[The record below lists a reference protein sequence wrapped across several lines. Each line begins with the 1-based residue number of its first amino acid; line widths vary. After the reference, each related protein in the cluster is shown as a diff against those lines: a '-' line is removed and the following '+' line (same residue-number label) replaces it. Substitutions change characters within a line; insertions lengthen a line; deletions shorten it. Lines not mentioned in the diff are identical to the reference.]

1 MQLQAEHKQWRRRVF
16 ASTWLAY
23 AGFYFCRKPFFL
35 LKKELEINYG
45 WDAHVLG
52 QLGALYLFAYA
63 AGGFLAGWAGNRYG
77 ARLTLLV
84 GMGVSIF
91 ANLVFGLTDSINTFG
106 AFLIING
113 LAQGTGWANTVG
125 TMANWFRRKERGTV
139 MGFWATN
146 YQVGGALAT
155 ALAAWVVGQKYGFQW
170 SFFAG
175 SIVLFAI
182 WIFFIFNQRNRPED
196 LGLPPIVSPP
206 AEGSAEAR
214 AGADGGWP
222 REVIV
227 NVLLVGTF
235 YFFVKFIRYA
245 FQSWTPYLLAT
256 FYDMETTDAGY
267 LSTVF
272 EISGVAGVITCG
284 YLSDRVF
291 LGRRTK
297 ISLIFIVCMAFA
309 CGLMYLL
316 GPTSLILFTISMGL
330 VGFTLYGPDAL
341 MTGAGAIEAGSVRR
355 ATLAAGIIN
364 AMGSVGG
371 IVQELLLGQLLQTG
385 SVTAVFGTLLTSSVF
400 AGFCLCLLLWR
411 NKRGEA
417 DV

>member
-1 MQLQAEHKQWRRRVF
+1 MELQAGHKQWRRRVF

-23 AGFYFCRKPFFL
+23 AGYYFCRKPFFL
-35 LKKELEINYG
+35 LKKELEKDYG
-45 WDAHVLG
+45 WDATTLG
-52 QLGALYLFAYA
+52 QLGAAYLVAYA

-77 ARLTLLV
+77 PRLTLII
-84 GMGVSIF
+84 GMAISIV
-91 ANLVFGLTDSINTFG
+91 ANLVFGITDSLGTFG
-106 AFLIING
+106 TFLIING

-125 TMANWFRRKERGTV
+125 TMANWFRREERGTV

-155 ALAAWVVGQKYGFQW
+155 ALAAWVVGREYGFQW
-170 SFFAG
+170 SFFSG

-182 WIFFIFNQRNRPED
+182 WIFFLFNQRNKPQD
-196 LGLPPIVSPP
+196 LGLPAIVAAP

-214 AGADGGWP
+214 AGADEGWP

-227 NVLLVGTF
+227 NVLLVGIF

-245 FQSWTPYLLAT
+245 FQSWTPYLLST
-256 FYDMETTDAGY
+256 FYDMDTAEAGY
-267 LSTVF
+267 LSTIF
-272 EISGVAGVITCG
+272 ELSGVAGVIACG
-284 YLSDRVF
+284 YLSDKVF

-297 ISLIFIVCMAFA
+297 ISLIFIVGMTAS
-309 CGLMYLL
+309 CGIMYLL
-316 GPTSLILFTISMGL
+316 GPTSLVLFAISMGL

-364 AMGSVGG
+364 AMGSIGG
-371 IVQELLLGQLLQTG
+371 IVQELVMGKLLSDGG
-385 SVTAVFGTLLTSSVF
+385 VAPVFATLLASSVL
-400 AGFCLCLLLWR
+400 AGLCLCGLWWR
-411 NKRGEA
+411 NKQGNA

>member
-1 MQLQAEHKQWRRRVF
+1 MPIQAEHRQWRRRVF

-35 LKKELEINYG
+35 LKKELELNFG
-45 WDAHVLG
+45 WDANTLG
-52 QLGALYLFAYA
+52 QLGAIYLFAYA
-63 AGGFLAGWAGNRYG
+63 AGGFLAGWAGDRYG

-84 GMGVSIF
+84 GMSVSIF
-91 ANLVFGLTDSINTFG
+91 ANLVFGFTDNIGTFG

-125 TMANWFRRKERGTV
+125 TMANWFRREERGTV

-155 ALAAWVVGQKYGFQW
+155 AMAAWVVGRDIGFQW
-170 SFFAG
+170 SFIAG
-175 SIVLFAI
+175 SFVLFAI
-182 WIFFIFNQRNRPED
+182 WIFFIFNQRNKPED

-222 REVIV
+222 REVV
-227 NVLLVGTF
+227 YNVLLVGTF

-267 LSTVF
+267 LSTIF
-272 EISGVAGVITCG
+272 ELSGVAGVITCG
-284 YLSDRVF
+284 YISDKVF

-297 ISLIFIVCMAFA
+297 ISLLFIIGMTLS

-316 GPTSLILFTISMGL
+316 GPTSLLLFAISMGL

-371 IVQELLLGQLLQTG
+371 IVQELLLGKLLQDG
-385 SVTAVFGTLLTSSVF
+385 SVGAVFAALLASSIL
-400 AGFCLCLLLWR
+400 AALCLSFLLWR
-411 NKRGEA
+411 NKQGAA